1 MSIPILRTKLD
12 LDWGTTTGTGSL
24 LLPID
29 CAVFDSNTWPWKYF
43 WTKTLGTF
51 SPVTTNAIVRES
63 DSQFV
68 VNGSHPSGQTVIRG
82 IFAYVATDNISASVS
97 LSASSSTWEGGS
109 RQKNITLLARRYNY
123 AGGPSGILQTYISS
137 TSGTASASITLPATV
152 CPQVIWLG
160 AAIQPTGE
168 DGLHPLPSTQA
179 EVTFSL

>member
-29 CAVFDSNTWPWKYF
+29 CAVFDSNTWPWQYF

-51 SPVTTNAIVRES
+51 SPVTTDDIERSTTSE
-63 DSQFV
+63 FL

-82 IFAYVATDNISASVS
+82 IFAYIATDDIEASVS

-109 RQKNITLLARRYNY
+109 RQKNITLLARRYNA
-123 AGGPSGILQTYISS
+123 AGGSSGILETYISS
-137 TSGTASASITLPATV
+137 TSGSASASITLPATV

-168 DGLHPLPSTQA
+168 DESNPLPSTQA